1 MPHEQES
8 QCGFQIPSL
17 SADFLL
23 AIPPLWCGSFK
34 SQCTSQALAKPWR
47 RVNGQALLPARE
59 GCCIV
64 AAGDTHRIIFS
75 YGLAKMALAGLT
87 LARSHLF
94 HFISGNVVHHRARH
108 LSIHFDEN

>member
-64 AAGDTHRIIFS
+64 AVGDTHRIIV
-75 YGLAKMALAGLT
+75 LM

-108 LSIHFDEN
+108 LFIHFDEN